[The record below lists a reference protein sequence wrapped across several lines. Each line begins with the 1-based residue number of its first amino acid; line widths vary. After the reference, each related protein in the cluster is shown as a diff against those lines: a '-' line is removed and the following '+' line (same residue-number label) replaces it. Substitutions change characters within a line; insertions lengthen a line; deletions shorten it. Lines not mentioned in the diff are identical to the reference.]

1 MILTITNFCIEIKNN
16 EGRNK
21 TDSKPQAKAVVV
33 PKLRNLT
40 STNLE
45 KSNSQK
51 QYSFISLSVRGI
63 KEKVMRESLNGAGSQ
78 KSLTSRTDGKSSNP
92 NSSNSVYERILSNEK
107 RRQIYLS
114 RNEKSKLSQGK
125 AQTERKIKFNVCSY
139 KPKHTTNNN
148 LQKVV
153 NYIEKCESQKKLESN
168 SRLIV
173 SFDFFI

>member
-1 MILTITNFCIEIKNN
+1 M
-16 EGRNK
+16 
-21 TDSKPQAKAVVV
+21 VV

-40 STNLE
+40 SINLN

-63 KEKVMRESLNGAGSQ
+63 KEKVARESLNGASSQ

-92 NSSNSVYERILSNEK
+92 NSSNSAYEQILCNEK

-114 RNEKSKLSQGK
+114 RNEKSKLIQEK
-125 AQTERKIKFNVCSY
+125 AQTERNIKFNVCSY
-139 KPKHTTNNN
+139 KPKHSRNNN

-153 NYIEKCESQKKLESN
+153 NYIEKCESQKKLATTCKQSLNYVRTTFLSHSTEQS
-168 SRLIV
+168 
-173 SFDFFI
+173 